1 MKYNVEKDSKKFYF
15 GKQED
20 YSKYRP
26 TYPTEL
32 FDFLSKE
39 YNMKNKI
46 IVELGAGTG
55 KFSKIASSY
64 CKQIYYIEPNIISEV
79 LIIFNTPMFHFFS
92 NL

>member
-46 IVELGAGTG
+46 AVYIRVSTTH
-55 KFSKIASSY
+55 
-64 CKQIYYIEPNIISEV
+64 QIDS
-79 LIIFNTPMFHFFS
+79 
-92 NL
+92 